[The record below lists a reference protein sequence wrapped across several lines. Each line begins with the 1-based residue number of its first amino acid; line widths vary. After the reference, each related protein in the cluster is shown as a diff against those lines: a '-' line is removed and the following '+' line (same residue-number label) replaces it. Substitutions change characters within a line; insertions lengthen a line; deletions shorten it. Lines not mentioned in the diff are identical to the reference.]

1 MCGRRNLWNK
11 YIIMTAADGGR
22 CAGIRR
28 RYHAGGDDETILEC
42 RMGGVKGA
50 SGSGCSADD

>member
-1 MCGRRNLWNK
+1 
-11 YIIMTAADGGR
+11 MTAADGGR